1 MAHPQEKDKSLPP
14 YSSLPIAGLPHPRSQ
29 SHCEVASPG
38 STVSCYFRSPRMGSR
53 GPFSPS
59 QPASSAH
66 KGGQASQT
74 RTSETQTQA
83 RPICAPP
90 ATQNPGRPL
99 RTWRNL
105 GESDQVFT
113 EGSWR
118 REGER
123 ATPNLSMI
131 GPAKVRGWCLRA
143 RVPIFSR
150 WGLPRLLAR
159 KGEAGRR

>member
-1 MAHPQEKDKSLPP
+1 MTYPQEKDKSLPP
-14 YSSLPIAGLPHPRSQ
+14 CSSLPMAGLPHPRSQ

-38 STVSCYFRSPRMGSR
+38 KHGILLLQKSQDGLQRPLFTQPTCAQRPHGRTDFPDPHQRDPFQPRERLSPAPG
-53 GPFSPS
+53 
-59 QPASSAH
+59 
-66 KGGQASQT
+66 
-74 RTSETQTQA
+74 ETQTRA
-83 RPICAPP
+83 RPISAPP

-99 RTWRNL
+99 RIWRNL

-113 EGSWR
+113 KGSWR

-143 RVPIFSR
+143 RVPIFS
-150 WGLPRLLAR
+150 G
-159 KGEAGRR
+159 